1 MLIRQDCVLVNETVQ
16 LYEET
21 RKEPNK
27 YYILKTDIMSTQ
39 LISCGKSIL
48 KDATSVRSTL
58 IESFNVFSV
67 KVTNLT
73 RMVSIKSLTA
83 DDLNSPSPIPAVRS
97 LLKGTFY

>member
-1 MLIRQDCVLVNETVQ
+1 MLVNETVQ

-58 IESFNVFSV
+58 IESFNVF
-67 KVTNLT
+67 
-73 RMVSIKSLTA
+73 
-83 DDLNSPSPIPAVRS
+83 
-97 LLKGTFY
+97 FC

>member
-1 MLIRQDCVLVNETVQ
+1 
-16 LYEET
+16 
-21 RKEPNK
+21 
-27 YYILKTDIMSTQ
+27 MSTQ

-58 IESFNVFSV
+58 IESFNVFSGV
-67 KVTNLT
+67 KVTILT